1 MLKSVLTAIVLTFSI
16 AVAGCGSE
24 TIERPNSRPQR
35 STTQP
40 DAATHTERTQAV
52 LDQIAQAVEAGD
64 LGAFTAA
71 ISDRDRSFPRRAKMI
86 FDNLNSLPLSAFRLT
101 ARSGAGELSASRH
114 SQLGPDSWV
123 QQATLSWQ
131 LKPDASPAVH
141 TVWLSMVPHGDA
153 AQLAGTTD
161 IPPDRAGPLPLWWLV
176 PVIAE
181 QSDDV
186 TTLVDASLKAD
197 GQWARAAGA
206 ALARVRSEVRGLDS
220 GWSGTLVVQ
229 VPSTTTILEQ
239 MVAARRG
246 SYDQI
251 AAVTW
256 ADGTNTARAP
266 LRIVLNPSP
275 AGKLSDLGIQLLL
288 AHEATHVAT
297 HSVDSPAPAWMVEG
311 FADYVA
317 YRAYPQAR
325 KAATAPL
332 LARVKGGY
340 RPASLPDNER
350 FGAATD
356 RLELAYAEAWLACRY
371 VADQY
376 SPEQLTELYRELDS
390 GRSFEQAAPSV
401 LEINS
406 AEFVSGW
413 RNYLL
418 ALAR

>member
-1 MLKSVLTAIVLTFSI
+1 VLTFSI

-24 TIERPNSRPQR
+24 TIERPTPPAQR
-35 STTQP
+35 STAQP
-40 DAATHTERTQAV
+40 DAATRTERTQAV

-64 LGAFTAA
+64 FDAFTAVV
-71 ISDRDRSFPRRAKMI
+71 SDRDRSFPRRAKMI

-101 ARSGAGELSASRH
+101 ARSGSGELSASRQR
-114 SQLGPDSWV
+114 QLGPDSWV

-141 TVWLSMVPHGDA
+141 TVWLSMVANGDT

-161 IPPDRAGPLPLWWLV
+161 IPPGRAGPLPLWWLV
-176 PVIAE
+176 PVVTE

-186 TTLVDASLKAD
+186 TALVDASLQAD
-197 GQWARAAGA
+197 GRWARAAGA
-206 ALARVRSEVRGLDS
+206 ALARIRSQVRGIDAR
-220 GWSGTLVVQ
+220 WSGTTLVVQ
-229 VPSTTTILEQ
+229 VPPTTAILEQ
-239 MVAARRG
+239 MLAARRG

-266 LRIVLNPSP
+266 LRIVVNPSP
-275 AGKLSDLGIQLLL
+275 ASKLSALGIELLL
-288 AHEATHVAT
+288 AHEATHVVT

-311 FADYVA
+311 FADYIA
-317 YRAYPQAR
+317 YQAYPQAR
-325 KAATAPL
+325 KVAAAPL
-332 LARVKGGY
+332 LDRVRAGKG
-340 RPASLPDNER
+340 PASLPDNER
-350 FGAATD
+350 FRAATD

-390 GRSFEQAAPSV
+390 GKSFEQAARSV
-401 LEINS
+401 LEITS
-406 AEFVSGW
+406 AEFMSGW
-413 RNYLL
+413 RSYLL